1 VIKYRDLSNYVL
13 LNKSEEPITVDMS
26 NLIAFSE
33 SAFRDFKK
41 VSNEYEIELINV
53 QPSVRELLICE
64 GIISAD
70 QSQLSLF

>member
-1 VIKYRDLSNYVL
+1 MIKYRDLSNFVL
-13 LNKSEEPITVDMS
+13 LNKSEEPITVDMG

-41 VSNEYEIELINV
+41 ALNEYEIELINI
-53 QPSVRELLICE
+53 QPSVRKLLIRE
-64 GIISAD
+64 GIISAN

>member
-1 VIKYRDLSNYVL
+1 MIKYRDLSNFVL
-13 LNKSEEPITVDMS
+13 LKKLEEPITVDMS

-41 VSNEYEIELINV
+41 VLNEYEIELINV
-53 QPSVRELLICE
+53 QPSIRELLIRE